1 MMKRDPSLLL
11 SIIFFLIGI
20 GMLIGGIFA
29 YRSNQQFLQSSL
41 KSKGTVTSLD
51 LRHSSD
57 SSSYHPVVQFR
68 TLKNQIINFTSSVGS
83 NPASYQVGETVEVNY
98 DPTNPN
104 SAKINDFSSNWLT
117 VLILS
122 VMGTVFSSLG
132 LILPVNTIRLSR
144 KKKWLLENGKRI
156 SSEFQKIET
165 NTSFEVNGRHPY
177 MIVSQWHD
185 VETQTIHIFE
195 SENIWYNPEKFV
207 NNKTIDVLVDS
218 KNYKRY
224 YMDINFLPK
233 TEL

>member
-1 MMKRDPSLLL
+1 MMKRNPSLLL
-11 SIIFFLIGI
+11 SIIFFLIGV

-41 KSKGTVTSLD
+41 KSTGTVTGLD
-51 LRHSSD
+51 LKHSSD

-68 TLKNQIINFTSSVGS
+68 TLKNQVINFTSSVGS

-122 VMGTVFSSLG
+122 VMGTVFSFLG

-144 KKKWLLENGKRI
+144 KKKWLLANGKRI

-177 MIVSQWHD
+177 MIVSQWYD
-185 VETQTIHIFE
+185 LETQTIHIFE

>member
-1 MMKRDPSLLL
+1 
-11 SIIFFLIGI
+11 
-20 GMLIGGIFA
+20 
-29 YRSNQQFLQSSL
+29 
-41 KSKGTVTSLD
+41 
-51 LRHSSD
+51 
-57 SSSYHPVVQFR
+57 
-68 TLKNQIINFTSSVGS
+68 
-83 NPASYQVGETVEVNY
+83 
-98 DPTNPN
+98 
-104 SAKINDFSSNWLT
+104 
-117 VLILS
+117 
-122 VMGTVFSSLG
+122 MGTVFSFLG

-165 NTSFEVNGRHPY
+165 NTSFKVNGRHPY
-177 MIVSQWHD
+177 IIVSQWHD

>member
-1 MMKRDPSLLL
+1 MMKRNPSLLL

-20 GMLIGGIFA
+20 GMIIGGIFA

-41 KSKGTVTSLD
+41 KSTGTVTGLD

-68 TLKNQIINFTSSVGS
+68 TLENQVINFTSSVGS

-98 DPTNPN
+98 NPTSPN
-104 SAKINDFSSNWLT
+104 SAKINDFTSNWLT
-117 VLILS
+117 VLILGL
-122 VMGTVFSSLG
+122 MGTLFSFLG
-132 LILPVNTIRLSR
+132 AIFPVNIIRFSR
-144 KKKWLLENGKRI
+144 KKKWLLQNGKRI
-156 SSEFQKIET
+156 SSEFQKIEI
-165 NTSFEVNGRHPY
+165 NTSFSVNGSHPY
-177 MIVSQWHD
+177 IIVSQWHD
-185 VETQTIHIFE
+185 TETRTMYIFK

>member
-1 MMKRDPSLLL
+1 MKGNPSPLL
-11 SIIFFLIGI
+11 SAIFFLVGI
-20 GMLIGGIFA
+20 AMLIGGIFV

-41 KSKGTVTSLD
+41 KSTGTITGLD
-51 LRHSSD
+51 LKQSSD
-57 SSSYHPVVQFR
+57 SSSYYPVVQFR
-68 TLKNQIINFTSSVGS
+68 TLENQVINFTSSVGS

-98 DPTNPN
+98 NPTNPT
-104 SAKINDFSSNWLT
+104 SAKINDFTSNWLT
-117 VLILS
+117 VLILGL
-122 VMGTVFSSLG
+122 MGALFSFLG
-132 LILPVNTIRLSR
+132 AILPLNSR
-144 KKKWLLENGKRI
+144 KKKWLLKNGKRI
-156 SSEFQKIET
+156 SSEFQKVEI
-165 NTSFEVNGRHPY
+165 NTSFSVNGSHPY

-185 VETQTIHIFE
+185 TETRTMYIFK

>member
-1 MMKRDPSLLL
+1 MKGNPSPLL
-11 SIIFFLIGI
+11 SAILFLVRIA
-20 GMLIGGIFA
+20 MLIGGIFV

-41 KSKGTVTSLD
+41 KSTGTITGLD
-51 LRHSSD
+51 LKQSSD
-57 SSSYHPVVQFR
+57 SSSYYPVVQFR
-68 TLKNQIINFTSSVGS
+68 TLENQIINFTSSVGS

-98 DPTNPN
+98 NPTNPN
-104 SAKINDFSSNWLT
+104 SAKINDFTSNWLT
-117 VLILS
+117 VLILGL
-122 VMGTVFSSLG
+122 MGTVFSFLG

-218 KNYKRY
+218 KNYKKY

>member
-1 MMKRDPSLLL
+1 MMKRNPSLLL

-41 KSKGTVTSLD
+41 KSTGTVTGLD
-51 LRHSSD
+51 LKHSSD
-57 SSSYHPVVQFR
+57 SSSYYPVVQFR
-68 TLKNQIINFTSSVGS
+68 TLENQVINFKSSVGS

-98 DPTNPN
+98 NPTNPN
-104 SAKINDFSSNWLT
+104 SAKINDFTSNWLT
-117 VLILS
+117 VLILGL
-122 VMGTVFSSLG
+122 MGSVFSFLG

-156 SSEFQKIET
+156 SSEFQKIEI
-165 NTSFEVNGRHPY
+165 NKSFSVNGRHPY

-218 KNYKRY
+218 KNYKKY
-224 YMDINFLPK
+224 CMDINFLPK